1 MSGIKHLSLSE
12 EVYSRLM
19 RKILDGN
26 FKEGSRLRE
35 EILCRELGVSRTP
48 VREALIRL
56 AREGILE
63 QIPRRGCVLRKL
75 PPEEIEELL
84 SCRRLLECLV
94 LREYFDGIDRK
105 KCRALSDNLND
116 AVKQDGGELRA
127 ALLSADEEL
136 HELIVS
142 ACRNRFL
149 SEELKR
155 LQLLCR
161 PYRVLRCA
169 EAEDTAAIFKERQH
183 IIKAILSGNAE
194 KAEAALSTHFE
205 KSSRYYLKTKSTE
218 DFQHR

>member
-26 FKEGSRLRE
+26 FTEGSRLRE

-56 AREGILE
+56 AREGVLE

-84 SCRRLLECLV
+84 KYRCLLECLV
-94 LREYFDGIDRK
+94 LREYFDLIDLE
-105 KCRALSDNLND
+105 KCRELAAKLDK
-116 AVKQDGGELRA
+116 AAKKGGEGLRS

-136 HELIVS
+136 HELITLS
-142 ACRNRFL
+142 CRNSFL
-149 SEELKR
+149 AGELKR
-155 LQLLCR
+155 VQLLCR

-169 EAEDTAAIFKERQH
+169 EAENTSSILKERQY
-183 IIKAILSGNAE
+183 IIKAVLSGDAG
-194 KAEAALSTHFE
+194 KAETALSTHFE
-205 KSSRYYLKTKSTE
+205 KSRRYYLRDKETKISS
-218 DFQHR
+218 

>member
-1 MSGIKHLSLSE
+1 MSEIKHLSLSE

-63 QIPRRGCVLRKL
+63 QMPRRGCVLRKL

-84 SCRRLLECLV
+84 TCRRLLECLV

-105 KCRALSDNLND
+105 KCRALADKLD
-116 AVKQDGGELRA
+116 KAVKQGGDGLRTV
-127 ALLSADEEL
+127 LLSADEEL

-142 ACRNRFL
+142 SCRNRFL

-169 EAEDTAAIFKERQH
+169 EADNTSSILEERRH
-183 IIKAILSGNAE
+183 IINAIISGNAE
-194 KAEAALSTHFE
+194 KAENALSSHFE
-205 KSSRYYLKTKSTE
+205 KSSCYYLKDKEIEITS
-218 DFQHR
+218 